1 MVSGIAYAG
10 SSGSIDPAP
19 TPGRGP
25 LPRPAW
31 MDRAVQRLESFQPE
45 WFARFAP
52 PDESARE
59 SAVLILFGPPPAG
72 ADGSGDGAD
81 ADGAV
86 EPVEPGEHVV
96 LIERSHT
103 MRTQPAQIAF
113 PGGSRDPEDPD
124 LVATALREAQEETG
138 VDPAGVDVVVQ
149 LPPIFL
155 APAQFVVTPV
165 LAWWARPSPI
175 GVRDPAE
182 VHDVLSVPV
191 SHLVEPATR
200 FSVTHPSGYVGP
212 GFDLDDLFLWGFT
225 AGLVSSVLEL
235 GGLSRPWD
243 AEVQRPLPERFLGGR
258 R

>member
-1 MVSGIAYAG
+1 MTKVVSGIAYAG

-19 TPGRGP
+19 TPGLGP

-31 MDRAVQRLESFQPE
+31 MDDAVQRLETFQPE
-45 WFARFAP
+45 WFLRFAP
-52 PDESARE
+52 PDDSARE

-72 ADGSGDGAD
+72 AEGSGD
-81 ADGAV
+81 
-86 EPVEPGEHVV
+86 HVV

-124 LVATALREAQEETG
+124 LVATALREAHEETG
-138 VDPAGVDVVVQ
+138 IDPAGVDVVVQ

-165 LAWWARPSPI
+165 LAWWAQPSPI

-212 GFDLDDLFLWGFT
+212 GFDLDELFLWGFT